1 MRKNQGLF
9 SMGFQEN
16 ILYARAVVLVHVVLS
31 RNVVRAEQQPAARRV
46 VKKFLPHQNSVL

>member
-1 MRKNQGLF
+1 
-9 SMGFQEN
+9 MGFQEN

-31 RNVVRAEQQPAARRV
+31 RNVVGAEQQPAALRV